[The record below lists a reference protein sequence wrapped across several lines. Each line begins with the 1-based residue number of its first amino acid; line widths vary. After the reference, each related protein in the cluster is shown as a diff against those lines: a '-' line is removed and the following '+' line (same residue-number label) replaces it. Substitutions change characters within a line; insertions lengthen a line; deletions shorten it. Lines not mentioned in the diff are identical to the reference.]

1 MRPAST
7 IARLPELLPEVEG
20 EFAAAV
26 FEGLS
31 KPKKTLPCRFFYDA
45 RGSELFEEI
54 TRLPEYYPTRTEAQI
69 LRTHAGEMVEGFDE
83 GCVLIEFGAGSSTKT
98 EILLDRAPS
107 GLTYVPIDVSESA
120 LSAAKQRL
128 EARFPSIAVR
138 PIVGDF
144 SYPVEIAPDL
154 ASRPRAGFFP
164 GSTIGNLTP
173 ADAVR
178 LLRTFK
184 AALPRESRLVIGID
198 LKKDARQLVMAYNDV
213 AGVTAEFNLN
223 LLVRINRELGST
235 IDLETFR
242 HEAIYDPREGRIEMH
257 LVSAIAQAVR
267 ISGRPFHFE
276 AGERI
281 HTENSYKYSIPQ
293 FQELARAASW
303 GPNRVW
309 TDARQQ
315 FSVHELISV

>member
-69 LRTHAGEMVEGFDE
+69 LRTHADEMVEGFDE
-83 GCVLIEFGAGSSTKT
+83 DCVLIEFGAGSSTKT

-128 EARFPSIAVR
+128 EARFPGIAVR

-144 SYPVEIAPDL
+144 STRWKL
-154 ASRPRAGFFP
+154 RRTSPRA
-164 GSTIGNLTP
+164 
-173 ADAVR
+173 
-178 LLRTFK
+178 
-184 AALPRESRLVIGID
+184 
-198 LKKDARQLVMAYNDV
+198 
-213 AGVTAEFNLN
+213 
-223 LLVRINRELGST
+223 
-235 IDLETFR
+235 
-242 HEAIYDPREGRIEMH
+242 H
-257 LVSAIAQAVR
+257 VSA
-267 ISGRPFHFE
+267 S
-276 AGERI
+276 
-281 HTENSYKYSIPQ
+281 S
-293 FQELARAASW
+293 RAPPSA
-303 GPNRVW
+303 
-309 TDARQQ
+309 T
-315 FSVHELISV
+315 